1 MKKQKNLLK
10 IDEINEKLGGLGP
23 LGWEL
28 RLIIIQISTLISN
41 GLPSND
47 PYSNIWRQS
56 S

>member
-10 IDEINEKLGGLGP
+10 IDEINEKLGG